1 MSYQLLPLNETDDIA
16 PELDVTVH
24 EPGIIKRAGAKHRL
38 VFFVFIA
45 ALSGIIWP
53 IIGFI
58 ERAAFTNVSSP
69 DDMAWPSSPSP
80 RPYLRPG
87 LGQYVVPGEEEWS
100 MDRIQEMV
108 SKTKGYYARNY
119 TLSLGWNNVSS
130 CHRHNLGLSLT
141 LRCRCDT
148 LLKHPCYMLS
158 Y

>member
-45 ALSGIIWP
+45 ALSGIIWH
-53 IIGFI
+53 IIGFVG
-58 ERAAFTNVSSP
+58 RAAFTNVSSP

-80 RPYLRPG
+80 HPYLRPG

-119 TLSLGWNNVSS
+119 TLALGWNNVSS
-130 CHRHNLGLSLT
+130 CHRHNPASH
-141 LRCRCDT
+141 
-148 LLKHPCYMLS
+148 LLFVIDAIHF
-158 Y
+158 